1 MNFVV
6 SGGFDPPHTGHFR
19 YIRDA
24 ISRMDVGDKLVV
36 ILTRDD
42 QLMSK
47 KQFVYMPYP
56 ERKEVL
62 DWVLEGKGIVY
73 EVVPN
78 VDLDITSTNSLMF
91 YGANVFLKGGDTWD
105 VKSLPEYQTCMDNHI
120 DVLFGVGGLDKVRSS
135 SDLKKHLK

>member
-1 MNFVV
+1 
-6 SGGFDPPHTGHFR
+6 
-19 YIRDA
+19 
-24 ISRMDVGDKLVV
+24 
-36 ILTRDD
+36 
-42 QLMSK
+42 
-47 KQFVYMPYP
+47 MPYP